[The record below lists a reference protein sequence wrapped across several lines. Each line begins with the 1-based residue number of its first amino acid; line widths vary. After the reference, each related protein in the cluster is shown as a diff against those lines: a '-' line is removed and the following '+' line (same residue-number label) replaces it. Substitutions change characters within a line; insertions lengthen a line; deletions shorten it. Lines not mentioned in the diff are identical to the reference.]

1 MKKYFQLLLFAAILF
16 AAPTLTHAQL
26 SLPYIFGNGMVLQR
40 EHEIPIWGKAAPGDS
55 VTVDLEGNII
65 SAIADSLGKWQTAL
79 PAMEAGGPFVLKVT
93 SGNQSITRNN
103 VYIGDVWLA
112 SGQSNM
118 EYTLNN
124 ATGGSAAISSAN
136 TQLIRQFKVAKG
148 LSDEPVDEV
157 PSGSYWMPATPQ
169 YAGNWSAVGF
179 FFANYLY
186 KDLNIPI
193 GIINSSYGGSRIET
207 WMSDEMLGFD
217 EQDVKLANGEP
228 ERQPTVA
235 FNRMIHPIVGF
246 PIKGV
251 IWYQAES
258 NGDNMNDALA
268 YGELFIKLINGWRQ
282 LWNLGDFPFLWVQLP
297 NFGQVY
303 DQPQTWDAW
312 PQLRA
317 QQSKA
322 LSLPNTG
329 EAVAIDVGSLDIHPP
344 KKEPVGYRL
353 SLLAR
358 KIAYGEDIVYSGP
371 RYKGNLLRDDGKIE
385 IYFDHIGGGLMA
397 KNSDNG
403 EVYSFAVTSDNTNWV
418 WANAVIDSNKA
429 LVWNDDIAEPV
440 KVRYAWEYN
449 PANANLYNKEELP
462 AAPFL
467 ADVNPGFK
475 IASFT
480 AGRTT
485 LETGQSTTL
494 SWTVFGASTVTLNGN
509 SVDTVG
515 SITISPAE
523 TTVYTLIAIN
533 RENPNEADTAVVTV
547 EVLDPD
553 MINRALNHNVTAST
567 YEACCGDELIPEY
580 AVDGDM
586 NTRWSSAWQ
595 QESETTVADP
605 NLDDNPDDEW
615 LMVDLGEPIDLE
627 RIILYWETA
636 YGSQYDIEVS
646 YDGYLWQTVYEERN
660 GDGNQDNII
669 FENPVSG
676 RFIKFH
682 FLKRATQWGY
692 SIYEIAAYGK
702 LSQKKPPEAKVTT
715 DFGNV
720 TEPNKKVNITADAND
735 SDGEV
740 VKAEFYADG
749 IPIGTAN
756 NAPFKVSWTPEQFGT
771 YNIIVRVTD
780 NDSITV
786 QSEPFEVYV
795 VDNAE
800 TTIFEAENGSYTG
813 QGNILSSPATSGGKY
828 LELRDAWTLTFD
840 NIEAPED
847 GDYLLIM
854 SYQLTFESPKT
865 QYLVVNGDTIA
876 AVEFTAPNKT
886 SWLKRGIYVPLNKGN
901 NVIAIHGFWNW
912 MSFDYIAIKGLI
924 PVSVKDDDVI
934 PGYFIVSQNYP
945 NPFNPVTKIKYELP
959 ERSHIKLTVYNSL
972 GEEVAELI
980 NKEQTAGSY
989 EIEFDGSGLPSGIYY
1004 YTIQSGSYKLT
1015 RKMILLK

>member
-1 MKKYFQLLLFAAILF
+1 MKKASSLFFLAFLF
-16 AAPTLTHAQL
+16 INSVSIKAQL

-40 EHEIPIWGKAAPGDS
+40 QQEIPVWGKAAAGDT
-55 VTVDLEGNII
+55 VTVELEGYKVTT
-65 SAIADSLGKWQTAL
+65 IADSLGKWRTVL

-148 LSDEPVDEV
+148 LTDEPADEV

-179 FFANYLY
+179 YFANYLY

-193 GIINSSYGGSRIET
+193 GIINSSYGGSRIEA
-207 WMSDEMLGFD
+207 WMSDEMLGYD

-235 FNRMIHPIVGF
+235 FNRMINPLIGF

-268 YGELFIKLINGWRQ
+268 YGDLFIKLINGWRQ

-297 NFGQVY
+297 NYGQVY

-317 QQSKA
+317 QQSGA
-322 LSLPNTG
+322 LALPNTG
-329 EAVAIDVGSLDIHPP
+329 EAVAIDVGSTDIHPP
-344 KKEPVGYRL
+344 NKEPVGYRL
-353 SLLAR
+353 SLVAR

-371 RYKGNLLRDDGKIE
+371 RYKRNLLRDDGKIE
-385 IYFDHIGGGLMA
+385 IYFDHVGSGLEA
-397 KNSDNG
+397 KNSDSG
-403 EVYSFAVTSDNTNWV
+403 EVFSFAVSRDNSNWV
-418 WANAVIDSNKA
+418 WANALIDSEKVI
-429 LVWNDDIAEPV
+429 VWNDNVPEPI

-449 PANANLYNKEELP
+449 PANANLYNKEGLP

-475 IASFT
+475 IAVFS
-480 AGRTT
+480 AERTT

-494 SWTVFGASTVTLNGN
+494 SWLVFGASSVTLNGAEVDSAG
-509 SVDTVG
+509 SVIVTP
-515 SITISPAE
+515 SE
-523 TTVYTLIAIN
+523 TTTYTLIAIN
-533 RENPNEADTAVVTV
+533 REDPNESDTATVLV

-553 MINRALNHNVTAST
+553 MINRSLNRPVKAST
-567 YEACCGDELIPEY
+567 FEACCGDERLPEF

-586 NTRWSSAWQ
+586 ETRWSSAWQ
-595 QESETTVADP
+595 QESESTAADP

-615 LMVDLGEPIDLE
+615 LMVDLGESIDIE
-627 RIILYWETA
+627 RVILYWEA
-636 YGSQYDIEVS
+636 AFGSQYNIEVS

-676 RFIKFH
+676 RYIKFH
-682 FLKRATQWGY
+682 FIKRATQWGY
-692 SIYEIAAYGK
+692 SLYEIAAYGK
-702 LSQKKPPEAKVTT
+702 LSEKKPPEVDITT

-720 TEPNKKVNITADAND
+720 TEPSKKGTFTANAVDN
-735 SDGEV
+735 DGEV
-740 VKAEFYADG
+740 VKAEFFVDG
-749 IPIGTAN
+749 VSIGISNTK
-756 NAPFKVSWTPEQFGT
+756 PFKISWTPEQSGV
-771 YNIIVRVTD
+771 YNITVVVTD
-780 NDSITV
+780 NDSIAV

-795 VDNAE
+795 LDNSNL
-800 TTIFEAENGSYTG
+800 TVFEAEKGAYTG
-813 QGNILSSPATSGGKY
+813 QGNVLNSSVTSGGKY

-840 NIEAPED
+840 NVEAPED
-847 GDYLLIM
+847 GEYLLIM
-854 SYQLTFESPKT
+854 AYQLTFESPKT
-865 QYLVVNGDTIA
+865 QYLVVNGDTLA

-886 SWLKRGIYVPLNKGN
+886 SWLKRGIMIPLKSGK
-901 NVIAIHGFWNW
+901 NVVAIHGFWNW
-912 MSFDYIAIKGLI
+912 MSFDYIAIEGLI
-924 PVSVKDDDVI
+924 PVSVNEEKGV
-934 PGYFIVSQNYP
+934 PNSFVLEQNYP
-945 NPFNPVTKIKYELP
+945 NPFNPATKIKYQLP
-959 ERSHIKLTVYNSL
+959 ESNHVILKVYNSL

-980 NKEQTAGSY
+980 NKEQPAGNY
-989 EIEFDGSGLPSGIYY
+989 ELEFDGSGLPSGIYY
-1004 YTIQSGSYKLT
+1004 CTINSGNYRAT